1 MKKPQSIPTM
11 MDVAREAGV
20 AIGTVSKVVNGRKVA
35 EPYRV
40 RVENAI
46 EKLGYQLN
54 KNGRAL
60 RTNQTNTV
68 ALIIPNSTNP
78 YFAQL
83 VHHIDLALAQRNYSM
98 LLCFSEYRPR
108 KEPELIRMV
117 RQNRVDGIIALTYT
131 PDLDIPDGIPFIT
144 IDRFFSVSVPCVASD
159 NFAGGRL
166 AAQKLYEF
174 GCRNVAFIRF
184 GSSLTNEPSKRKD
197 GFVSACLEL
206 GMTFD
211 TLLMTEDK
219 DFRDVQSYLYG
230 HMHDGRLDY
239 DGLFLGT
246 DMLAWQTIQFLRD
259 HGIRIPKDV
268 QVIGFDGIRA
278 FGSLEY
284 MVSTIV
290 QPVKE
295 IAETCVSMLFSPDR
309 HSIPS
314 LVCLPVRYQ
323 YGGTTQDPDLD
334 ENN

>member
-1 MKKPQSIPTM
+1 MKKTQSIPTM

-20 AIGTVSKVVNGRKVA
+20 AIGTVSKVVNGKKVA
-35 EPYRV
+35 EPYRI
-40 RVENAI
+40 RVEKAI
-46 EKLGYQLN
+46 EKLGYQVN

-83 VHHIDLALAQRNYSM
+83 VHYIDLALAQRNYSM
-98 LLCFSEYRPR
+98 LLCFSEYRLNR
-108 KEPELIRMV
+108 ERELIQMAS
-117 RQNRVDGIIALTYT
+117 QNRVDGIIALTYT
-131 PDLDIPDGIPFIT
+131 PDLTIPENVPFIT

-174 GCRNVAFIRF
+174 GCRKVAFIRF
-184 GSSLTNEPSKRKD
+184 ISNLTNEPSKRKD

-206 GMTFD
+206 GISYDM
-211 TLLMTEDK
+211 LLLSEDK
-219 DFRDVQSYLYG
+219 DFSTVQSYLCQ
-230 HMHDGRLDY
+230 HFHDGKLDF

-246 DMLAWQTIQFLRD
+246 DMLAWQTIRFLRGK
-259 HGIRIPKDV
+259 GIRVPEDV
-268 QVIGFDGIRA
+268 QVIGFDGIRS
-278 FGSLEY
+278 FGTLEY

-295 IAETCVSMLFSPDR
+295 IAETCVDMLLSHDR
-309 HSIPS
+309 RRIPS
-314 LVCLPVRYQ
+314 LVCLPVCYQ
-323 YGGTTQDPDLD
+323 YGGTTRDPDAQD
-334 ENN
+334 HA